1 MRYSQLRAFHHV
13 AETKGFSRAA
23 EAMNVSQ
30 PAVSDQISRLERD
43 HDVLLFQRTGK
54 QTTLTEAGKR
64 LFELTREFFDTEARI
79 ADYLSDARAA
89 LEGELRLIVDSAH
102 HINDILS
109 QFRVAHP
116 RIKVILRTGNSATV
130 MAELRAFRADVG
142 VVGTPQLDSDM
153 DQLPLN
159 TSPIVAFAARELAQ
173 GLPTP
178 ITLADLLNLPF
189 VSREGGSQTLGIFQ
203 DELTARGLKMEPAIT
218 AEGREAVRDIVAAGA
233 GIGVIARSEL
243 AEDDRL
249 VALPIADLN
258 VQMSETLIC
267 LSRRREVRAIRAFMA
282 TAAQAG

>member
-54 QTTLTEAGKR
+54 QTVLTEAGQR
-64 LFELTREFFDTEARI
+64 LFDLTREFFDTEARI
-79 ADYLSDARAA
+79 AEFLSDTRAA

-109 QFRVAHP
+109 RFRAAHP

-130 MAELRAFRADVG
+130 MTELRAFRADVG
-142 VVGTPQLDSDM
+142 VVGTPQVETDM
-153 DQLPLN
+153 DQVALN
-159 TSPIVAFAARELAQ
+159 TSPIVAFAAREVARGLSAPIALAE
-173 GLPTP
+173 
-178 ITLADLLNLPF
+178 LLKLPF
-189 VSREGGSQTLGIFQ
+189 VSREAGSQTLQIFQ
-203 DELTARGLKMEPAIT
+203 AQLAARGLKLEPAIT

-258 VQMSETLIC
+258 VEMSETLIC
-267 LSRRREVRAIRAFMA
+267 LSRRRDVRAIRAFMA
-282 TAAQAG
+282 IARQSG

>member
-54 QTTLTEAGKR
+54 QTALTEAGEQLYK
-64 LFELTREFFDTEARI
+64 LTREFFDTEARI
-79 ADYLSDARAA
+79 GDFLSDARAA

-102 HINDILS
+102 HINDILR
-109 QFRVAHP
+109 QFRAAHP
-116 RIKVILRTGNSATV
+116 RIKVTLRTGNSATV
-130 MAELRAFRADVG
+130 MSELRAFRADVG
-142 VVGTPQLDSDM
+142 VVGTRQVESDLDRV
-153 DQLPLN
+153 PLN
-159 TSPIVAFAARELAQ
+159 TSPIVAFAAREVAQ
-173 GLPTP
+173 GLPSP
-178 ITLADLLNLPF
+178 ITLADLLKLPF
-189 VSREGGSQTLGIFQ
+189 VSREAGSQTLGIFQ
-203 DELTARGLKMEPAIT
+203 SELAKRGLRMEPAIT

-249 VALPIADLN
+249 VALPIADLD
-258 VQMSETLIC
+258 VAMSETLIC
-267 LSRRREVRAIRAFMA
+267 LARRREVRAIRAFMA
-282 TAAQAG
+282 TARQQS